1 MDYDMSDSVR
11 YYQLNDIARI
21 SSSACEGCGE
31 CCRGMGES
39 IELDPYDSFQLAA
52 GLHKPFA
59 DLINNEIA
67 LHSENGIILPHIAMK
82 SGNDACSFLGED
94 GRCGIHS
101 FRPGIC
107 RLYPLSRKYL
117 DDGIRYF
124 IQPNV
129 CPGHSLVK
137 VKIRNYLQIQ
147 DYSRYERFK
156 RDWFRFLKDAEDT
169 AVSDA
174 DPDLRTKLGLFILET
189 FFLRP
194 YGSGDF
200 YSIFDKRMKRAR
212 RCLGLNISSDPAE

>member
-1 MDYDMSDSVR
+1 MDYDTSDSVH

-39 IELDPYDSFQLAA
+39 IELDPYDSLQLAA
-52 GLHKPFA
+52 GLNKRFA

-82 SGNDACSFLGED
+82 GGNDACSFLGKD
-94 GRCGIHS
+94 GRCTIHP

-117 DDGIRYF
+117 DEGIRYF
-124 IQPNV
+124 IQPDV

-137 VKIRNYLQIQ
+137 VRIRSYLQIQ
-147 DYSRYERFK
+147 EYSRYEGFK
-156 RDWFRFLKDAEDT
+156 WNWFRFLKDAEDT
-169 AVSDA
+169 AISDA
-174 DPDLRTKLGLFILET
+174 DPSLRTKLGLFILET

-194 YGSGDF
+194 YSNGDF

-212 RCLGLNISSDPAE
+212 RYLGLTSS

>member
-11 YYQLNDIARI
+11 YYQLNDLARI
-21 SSSACEGCGE
+21 SSPACEGCGE

-52 GLHKPFA
+52 GLNKPFA
-59 DLINNEIA
+59 DLINHEIA

-82 SGNDACSFLGED
+82 GGDDACSFLGED

-129 CPGHSLVK
+129 CLGHSMVK
-137 VKIRNYLQIQ
+137 VKIRSYLQIQ
-147 DYSRYERFK
+147 DYSSYEGFK
-156 RDWFRFLKDAEDT
+156 WDWFRFLKDAEDIAISNT
-169 AVSDA
+169 
-174 DPDLRTKLGLFILET
+174 DPSLRTKLGLFILET

-194 YGSGDF
+194 YSSGEF
-200 YSIFDKRMKRAR
+200 YSIFNKRIKRAR
-212 RCLGLNISSDPAE
+212 RCLGLNSSSAPID